1 MKCKLFSVFVF
12 LTSLIVFFGDN
23 IYAQGTAIISGV
35 VTDSSGKALDG
46 VNVAV
51 FGLPVGTITD
61 AEGRYSL
68 SVPAQTLKIIFYY
81 AGLKTDTVNLK
92 LKESEKRIIN
102 RGMKSAVHLLKE
114 VDIQTTPLSR
124 INMTTVNPKL
134 LSHIPTPNQSVIDLI
149 KTYAG
154 VSSSNEL
161 SSGYS
166 VRGGNYDENLVYVN
180 DIEIYRPFLVRS
192 GQQEGLSFPNS
203 DMVSSIYFSAGG
215 FDAVY
220 GDKMSSVLDM
230 QYRKPK
236 KFGGAF
242 NFSLLGGALE
252 LEGAS
257 KNQKRYVIGGFRYKS
272 SSYLLSNLDVQGDY
286 KPSFYDVQ
294 LLSGFQ
300 LDTNTT
306 LELFGNYSRNNY
318 TVIPSTRETEFGT
331 VKQAFKLKIFFDGQE
346 QDLFETGLGAVSLT
360 RKPTQKLKLKLI
372 TSAFAT
378 AEEEKFD
385 ILGQYFLD
393 QLESDLGSENFGNSL
408 FNLGVGSF
416 LDHAR
421 TQLTAIV
428 WNGEHKGEYVN
439 ENIFLRWG
447 AKYQREEIEDQ
458 LREWKYLDSAGFSVP
473 TFRDTPSVN
482 AVLGLND
489 FTNTRISISSNRYS
503 AYLQNIWTITDTTK
517 IILAAGVRAQYW
529 DLNQEFIVSPR
540 ASFTYKP
547 KWKRN
552 LNFRFA
558 TGLYYQPPFYREL
571 RDLSGIVHTDVKAQQ
586 SVHFVL
592 GSDYNFLAFGREF
605 KLVTEIY
612 YKHLDNLIP
621 YKIDNVRIRYL
632 SDQTAKGYATGID
645 FRLNGEFV
653 PGTESWASLSLL
665 QTEEDIKGD
674 YFYDYYNSDGEKII
688 PGYSVND
695 IRTDS
700 VRSEPGY
707 IPRPTDQRLTFGL
720 FFQDYLPKFPAYKV
734 YLNFLFGTGLPF
746 GPPGKDRYKDILR
759 IPPYR
764 RADIGFSKQII
775 GEDVKRPP
783 KIKLLRKFKEIWVNL
798 EVYNLLQVNNTVSY
812 IWVKDVTNR
821 QYAVPNY
828 LTSRQINVRL
838 SFKF

>member
-1 MKCKLFSVFVF
+1 
-12 LTSLIVFFGDN
+12 
-23 IYAQGTAIISGV
+23 
-35 VTDSSGKALDG
+35 
-46 VNVAV
+46 
-51 FGLPVGTITD
+51 
-61 AEGRYSL
+61 
-68 SVPAQTLKIIFYY
+68 
-81 AGLKTDTVNLK
+81 
-92 LKESEKRIIN
+92 
-102 RGMKSAVHLLKE
+102 
-114 VDIQTTPLSR
+114 
-124 INMTTVNPKL
+124 
-134 LSHIPTPNQSVIDLI
+134 
-149 KTYAG
+149 
-154 VSSSNEL
+154 
-161 SSGYS
+161 
-166 VRGGNYDENLVYVN
+166 VYVN

-220 GDKMSSVLDM
+220 GDKMSSVLDI

-257 KNQKRYVIGGFRYKS
+257 KNKKRYVMGGFRYKS
-272 SSYLLSNLDVQGDY
+272 SSYLLSKLDVEGDY
-286 KPSFYDVQ
+286 KPAFYDVQ

-306 LELFGNYSRNNY
+306 LELFGNYSRNDY
-318 TVIPSTRETEFGT
+318 TVIPSSRETEFGT
-331 VKQAFKLKIFFDGQE
+331 VKQAYKLKIFFDGQE
-346 QDLFETGLGAVSLT
+346 KDLFETGLGAVSLT
-360 RKPTQKLKLKLI
+360 RKPTPKLKLKLI
-372 TSAFAT
+372 ASAFAT

-393 QLESDLGSENFGNSL
+393 QLESDIGSDNFGNSL

-421 TQLTAIV
+421 TQLTALV
-428 WNGEHKGEYVN
+428 WNGEHKGEYVSDK
-439 ENIFLRWG
+439 IFLRWG
-447 AKYQREEIEDQ
+447 AKYQHEEIEDK

-489 FTNTRISISSNRYS
+489 FTNTKINISSNRYS

-517 IILAAGVRAQYW
+517 IILAAGIRAQYW
-529 DLNQEFIVSPR
+529 DLNEEFIVSPR
-540 ASFTYKP
+540 ASVTYKP
-547 KWKRN
+547 RWKRN

-558 TGLYYQPPFYREL
+558 TGYYYQPPFYREL
-571 RDLSGIVHTDVKAQQ
+571 RDLNGTVHTKVKSQQ
-586 SVHFVL
+586 SIHFVL
-592 GSDYNFLAFGREF
+592 GSDYNFLALGREF
-605 KLVTEIY
+605 KLVTEVY

-653 PGTESWASLSLL
+653 PGTESWASLSVL

-674 YFYDYYNSDGEKII
+674 YYYDYYNSDGERII
-688 PGYSVND
+688 PGYTVND

-700 VRSEPGY
+700 IRHEPGY
-707 IPRPTDQRLTFGL
+707 IPRPADQRITFGV

-746 GPPGKDRYKDILR
+746 GPPGKDRYKDVLR

-783 KIKLLRKFKEIWVNL
+783 KIKLLRKFSEISVNL

-828 LTSRQINVRL
+828 LTSRQINIRL

>member
-1 MKCKLFSVFVF
+1 MANGKWLLAFGFWLLAASV
-12 LTSLIVFFGDN
+12 L
-23 IYAQGTAIISGV
+23 AQQATISGT
-35 VTDSSGKALDG
+35 VTDASGKALEG
-46 VNVAV
+46 VNVSL

-61 AEGRYSL
+61 STGNYSL
-68 SVPAQTLKIIFYY
+68 SVPAQQLKIIFSY
-81 AGLKTDTVNLK
+81 AGLKTDTVNMK
-92 LKESEKRIIN
+92 LKEGEKRVIN
-102 RGMKSAVHLLKE
+102 RGMKSSVHLLKE
-114 VDIQTTPLSR
+114 VDIETTPISR
-124 INMTTVNPKL
+124 INMTPVNPKL
-134 LSHIPTPNQSVIDLI
+134 LSHIPTPNQSVIDII

-257 KNQKRYVIGGFRYKS
+257 KNQKRYIIGGFRYKS

-300 LDTNTT
+300 LDTKTN

-346 QDLFETGLGAVSLT
+346 TDLFETGIGAISLT
-360 RKPTQKLKLKLI
+360 RKPTEKLKLKLI
-372 TSAFAT
+372 ASAFAS

-421 TQLTAIV
+421 TQLTAVV
-428 WNGEHKGEYVN
+428 WNTEHKGEYVN
-439 ENIFLRWG
+439 DNIFLRWG
-447 AKYQREEIEDQ
+447 AKYQREEIEDH

-489 FTNTRISISSNRYS
+489 FTNTRINVSSNRYS

-529 DLNQEFIVSPR
+529 DLNEEFIISPR
-540 ASFTYKP
+540 ASVTYKP

-552 LNFRFA
+552 MNFRFA
-558 TGLYYQPPFYREL
+558 TGYYYQPPFYREL
-571 RDLSGIVHTDVKAQQ
+571 RDLKGIIHTDVKAQQ
-586 SVHFVL
+586 SIHFVL
-592 GSDYNFLAFGREF
+592 GSDYTFLTLSREF

-632 SDQTAKGYATGID
+632 ADQTAKGYATGID

-653 PGTESWASLSLL
+653 PGTESWASLSFL

-688 PGYSVND
+688 PGYTAND

-700 VRSEPGY
+700 VRTEPGY
-707 IPRPTDQRLTFGL
+707 IPRPTDQRITFGL

-734 YLNFLFGTGLPF
+734 YLSFQFGTGLPF
-746 GPPGKDRYKDILR
+746 GPPGKDRYKDVLR

-783 KIKLLRKFKEIWVNL
+783 NIKFLRKFSEIWVNL

-828 LTSRQINVRL
+828 LTSRQLNLRL